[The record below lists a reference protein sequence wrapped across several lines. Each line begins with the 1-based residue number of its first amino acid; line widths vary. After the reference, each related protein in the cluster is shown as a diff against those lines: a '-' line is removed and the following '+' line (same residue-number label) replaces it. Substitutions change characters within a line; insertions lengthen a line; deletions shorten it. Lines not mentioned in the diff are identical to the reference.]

1 MRAATTLLGIGLGAI
16 GLAQGYFSPEERQT
30 IAQYWDTPD
39 RYVRGFVPDHP
50 TLGSWR
56 ARPTCEGSTW
66 LHKYYKTRTGN
77 AKVIPGQPPAPV
89 TERQKVWD
97 AWIDLRYNRDV
108 FLAESKAREENE
120 KELGRA
126 LATPLPKDAVD
137 PGAIPPDLKDLVGA
151 PPVFSKALQPGHHT
165 INFHDGKVL
174 SYSDNIATRAKYAYL
189 RFADGVMSGGTR
201 VRTMPKSELDQLLR
215 RAGINESEAR
225 VFAAV
230 SLLEGGFDSLN
241 TYDTGF
247 VSVGFIQFA
256 SLTAGA
262 GSLGQVLLR
271 HKTLHPNEFQRDF
284 RHFGLDV
291 SPIGQLVA
299 LDIDTGI
306 EAVGPDANLVII
318 RDKRLAAVF
327 QRAGQISTPFRVCQ
341 LIIAKESYYPAD
353 IPLSVSVN
361 GKTYSGRVR
370 DVFRTEAGIATLM
383 DRKVNT
389 GKLGDL
395 NERLAQVMDYYAFN
409 SLAEASQAEYQL
421 VRMLKYREDY
431 LDDVALSRPRDLS
444 VELSRRGSR
453 SGNRTPPP

>member
-1 MRAATTLLGIGLGAI
+1 MLLGIGVCALAS
-16 GLAQGYFSPEERQT
+16 AQGYFTVAEKQV
-30 IAQYWDTPD
+30 IADYWAQPNRYLAGPLPD
-39 RYVRGFVPDHP
+39 AATHGA
-50 TLGSWR
+50 WR
-56 ARPTCEGSTW
+56 ARPTPEGSVW

-108 FLAESKAREENE
+108 YLATLEAREKSAQDSGTPPSGEPPKFAADPGPIPADLAE
-120 KELGRA
+120 
-126 LATPLPKDAVD
+126 
-137 PGAIPPDLKDLVGA
+137 LVGE
-151 PPVFSKALQPGHHT
+151 PPTFSRAVQPKSHV
-165 INFHDGKVL
+165 INFHDGRTL
-174 SYSDNIATRAKYAYL
+174 AYTCNIATRPKYAYF
-189 RFADGVMSGGTR
+189 RFTEGVMSGGTR
-201 VRTMPKSELDQLLR
+201 VRQLPKAELDNLLR
-215 RAGINESEAR
+215 LAGISDSEAK

-271 HKTLHPNEFQRDF
+271 HKTVNPTEFQRDF
-284 RHFGLDV
+284 RQFGLDV

-299 LDIDTGI
+299 LDLATGI
-306 EAVGPDANLVII
+306 EAVGPDANAVII
-318 RDKRLAAVF
+318 RDKRLASVF

-341 LIIAKESYYPAD
+341 LQIAKEAYYPAN
-353 IPLSVSVN
+353 IPLSVKVGDRTFT
-361 GKTYSGRVR
+361 GKVS
-370 DVFRTEAGIATLM
+370 DVFRTEAGLATLM

-395 NERLAQVMDYYAFN
+395 EQRLAQLIEFYGFQ
-409 SLAEASQAEYQL
+409 SLREASLAEYQL
-421 VRMLKYREDY
+421 VRMLRYREDY
-431 LDDVALSRPRDLS
+431 MEELSLTRPRDLS
-444 VELSRRGSR
+444 TELSRRGTR
-453 SGNRTPPP
+453 SGNRTPPPKP